1 VVVVV
6 RKIAYL
12 TIDDAPSEDMKEK
25 VDFLVSKGIPAIWF
39 CLGDFLEKGS
49 EHAIHAIEKGFI
61 IGNHSY
67 GHPYFS
73 DLPLKQCFEEIQKT
87 DRIIDEIYRKAGV
100 KRPARFFRFPFG
112 DKGGLKYD
120 EVFEP
125 YEGEGKIRKEKI
137 QAFLKSL
144 GYTQPKFENITYQ
157 YYQKAGLLNDV
168 DWYWTYDVLEWTIFT
183 KEHVFGIDSLEK
195 VYQRIDEDVPE
206 GCRGLNYPNSED
218 IILIHDHPETARMFK
233 PIIERLLAK
242 GIIFKLPRLN

>member
-100 KRPARFFRFPFG
+100 KDPLDFS
-112 DKGGLKYD
+112 D
-120 EVFEP
+120 
-125 YEGEGKIRKEKI
+125 
-137 QAFLKSL
+137 FL
-144 GYTQPKFENITYQ
+144 
-157 YYQKAGLLNDV
+157 
-168 DWYWTYDVLEWTIFT
+168 LEI
-183 KEHVFGIDSLEK
+183 K
-195 VYQRIDEDVPE
+195 VV
-206 GCRGLNYPNSED
+206 
-218 IILIHDHPETARMFK
+218 
-233 PIIERLLAK
+233 
-242 GIIFKLPRLN
+242 